1 MRSAKVVP
9 RGCSRPSQRTITDFA
24 ADQPFAQARLKLLE
38 HYGFAIGES
47 TIQRIA
53 LGHAQALFEAGPTNF
68 LLRRFDLVLGPA
80 LQRRPPQ
87 QPHFLNNPLFHRV
100 GLLEISLVVRYSKGY
115 RYDSLAKTRV
125 RLKKCQKRLVAEFR
139 RRHFAK
145 SPSIRES
152 PAYAASL

>member
-1 MRSAKVVP
+1 MPAEFFF
-9 RGCSRPSQRTITDFA
+9 TLA
-24 ADQPFAQARLKLLE
+24 MHLRL
-38 HYGFAIGES
+38 S
-47 TIQRIA
+47 
-53 LGHAQALFEAGPTNF
+53 TNF

-100 GLLEISLVVRYSKGY
+100 GLLEISLVVRYGKGY

-152 PAYAASL
+152 PAYAASLCIAPLRPVAIARRWAHNIWC